1 MSVRQTD
8 TNETLIVGVIIEVGQ
23 NTTLPEKFKGIFKG
37 KTEIERGK
45 YSYWY
50 PVKNTSYSR
59 LVNELKVHYGLG
71 VKYGVMGTMEI

>member
-71 VKYGVMGTMEI
+71 VQYGVMGTMEI